1 MKDLNKLYKECLEE
15 LDSIG
20 IEYGKIDSITVNTRA
35 KTRFGQCRIV
45 KNAKEWE
52 NRRYSINISAIL
64 LNDTVSDESVKNT
77 IIHEILHTCR
87 NSFTHKEQWK
97 RNTYKVKKY
106 LGYDIKRS
114 SSDEE
119 KGIGRLVQD
128 EDYRYI
134 YECPSCGQVVKRMRA
149 SNFLD
154 RYKCGRC
161 KCDFEQIKP

>member
-35 KTRFGQCRIV
+35 KKRFGQCRIE

-114 SSDEE
+114 SC
-119 KGIGRLVQD
+119 
-128 EDYRYI
+128 YI
-134 YECPSCGQVVKRMRA
+134 YKCPSCGQVVKRMRA